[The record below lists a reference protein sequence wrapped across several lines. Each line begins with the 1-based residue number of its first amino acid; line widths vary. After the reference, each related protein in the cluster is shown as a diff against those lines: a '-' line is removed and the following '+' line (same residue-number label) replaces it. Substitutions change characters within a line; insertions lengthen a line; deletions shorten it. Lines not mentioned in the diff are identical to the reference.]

1 MKKIIL
7 AAFMLT
13 SVASFAQLRKVDTSK
28 MEKAVT
34 IGKAQQFGAP
44 LEAEITKLG
53 NVYTIRFRDA
63 EFKTLDQYRE
73 FSFEDVDNTFNDLY
87 AAIEEGFKTMPKESV
102 MLDIPKYYVWLNY
115 DKMMGFPGLRFSY
128 KEKDTDKIY
137 YSNQITKKQI
147 EKLFAKR

>member
-1 MKKIIL
+1 MKKFIL

-28 MEKAVT
+28 MEKPVT

-44 LEAEITKLG
+44 VEAELTKLG
-53 NVYTIRFRDA
+53 NVYTIRFRDT
-63 EFKTLDQYRE
+63 EFKQIEQFRE

-87 AAIEEGFKTMPKESV
+87 AAIEEGFKTMPEEPV
-102 MLDIPKYYVWLNY
+102 MLDIPKYYVWLHY
-115 DKMMGFPGLRFSY
+115 EKFLGAPVFRFSF
-128 KEKDTDKIY
+128 KEKGIDLTY
-137 YSNQITKKQI
+137 VSNQIAKKQV